1 MKGLEQMKA
10 ITNMFINVMY
20 GACVLVGY
28 IGLLDNRAY
37 MVVGCLALALG
48 GNLIKRECKL
58 GAYK

>member
-1 MKGLEQMKA
+1 MKA
-10 ITNMFINVMY
+10 IMNGLINVMY

>member
-1 MKGLEQMKA
+1 MKA
-10 ITNMFINVMY
+10 ILNSLINLVY

-28 IGLLDNRAY
+28 IGLLDNRVY

>member
-1 MKGLEQMKA
+1 MKA
-10 ITNMFINVMY
+10 ITNMFINVVY

-28 IGLLDNRAY
+28 IGLLDNCVY

-48 GNLIKRECKL
+48 GNLTKRECKL